1 MTGRVARRAKSRY
14 AAPLVAVAAALGACA
29 SAPEAPP
36 GPTPEEL
43 ARVTPPSGP
52 VTLAALVAGTPELST
67 LAAALGQARL
77 AGAFDRP
84 GDSLTLFAPT
94 DAAFSTLPDGLVER
108 LMEDANRDRLEHLVT
123 SSALDAAATLADL
136 EADLERGGGRWNLA
150 NARGTTLTVR
160 REPPGAASTDA
171 SADAVPGTP
180 GGTPAGIEPP
190 ADAAAGVV
198 VELVGSDPARVVR
211 ADVPATNGVL
221 HVIDA
226 VLVPLETLR
235 PRRRP

>member
-1 MTGRVARRAKSRY
+1 MTGRVARHARSRC
-14 AAPLVAVAAALGACA
+14 AASLVAAAAALGACA
-29 SAPEAPP
+29 STPEPPP

-94 DAAFSTLPDGLVER
+94 DAAFSTLPDGLVDR

-160 REPPGAASTDA
+160 REPPGAAS
-171 SADAVPGTP
+171 ADAAPDATDGAAPGD
-180 GGTPAGIEPP
+180 EPP
-190 ADAAAGVV
+190 ADAAPDVV

-211 ADVPATNGVL
+211 ADLPATNGVL

-235 PRRRP
+235 PPRRP